1 MDAKRAENVV
11 DVTLPTVTQN
21 KDAGFVE
28 LNRKFEVHR
37 DEESADEAARRSYVG
52 ELVGRQYQ
60 HDWQSL
66 LTHRLVVVLGEP
78 GSGKSEELRA
88 QHRRDPDSFFLRLEQ
103 LVTEDIDTILSAE
116 EIDRFNGW
124 KNSST
129 SALFLLDAVD
139 ESKLKRD
146 DDFIVALDRL
156 SKSLGPARY
165 RARLVI
171 SSRISE
177 WRPQTDREAIRE
189 RFVVPVEGGTLNAG
203 DAEVLVTTILPLT
216 AEQVRLFAESRGI
229 RDAQRFLD
237 ALGEHNAWPF
247 AGRPLDV
254 SNLYAYWQEK
264 GTLSGLTALTAYMV
278 KKLLAEVSNK
288 EKGDPLTAERAR
300 SGAEYL
306 AAAAVL
312 CKNLKF
318 QVPDDGHLS
327 DQKRLSPELI
337 LPGDW
342 KPYERR
348 ALLDRAI
355 FDSESRGALSFHH
368 RSHIEYL
375 AASWIERLMAY
386 NCPFE
391 ALQDILFVQEP
402 NGAMTL
408 RASLAPV
415 AAWLLN
421 ADPAPWRARLATLIV
436 ETAPEIHFHWG
447 DPAALSIQY
456 RKRVLEAIVRKYR
469 GRDYV
474 AIDVSLEALARIAD
488 AGLAEDIS
496 TYLTDRDV
504 SDSLKAD
511 LLMMIMEGKLPD
523 CIDSVLKL
531 FEDEETSESLQRYA
545 VLAIRDAGTIE
556 HRRRLSESCQ
566 RLEYIDTKTL
576 GHLFETLFPACL
588 SVKEALELLQ
598 RATSVSRYEIE
609 FLNVVKDQ
617 LARSFDD
624 SNAMPFLRGFVD
636 MMAREPMSASRRVSE
651 QYHWVSELLPL
662 CLSVALAQPKL
673 SEGDIDTI
681 FEAVL
686 YVEHA
691 IMFDSQGHD
700 DVEAHR
706 TKIRAAFAK
715 SAELRRMIF
724 WKRVARYRASQNGK
738 EPPTHLLDPHV
749 SLLPWALPDVDWM
762 VIDSL
767 ERADD
772 RDRKVAI
779 EAALSIFWTKRKPLP
794 AVAWELRRVLAHR
807 DLRPLVLKH
816 LRNRIVAPVWLRYN
830 KYITNRLLDAHWWT
844 MRRIAIV
851 RWTNAIKWQRLLWTH
866 LREIR
871 SGRYPLAIRYLIEP
885 MQDTSAS
892 RYGVPVWEKVRSRW
906 GATLTSA
913 AQEGCAN
920 IWKTFSPQLPYERKE
935 KNSVDG
941 RVVLGLIA
949 LQTAWEAGH
958 LKFDQFNDTDVS
970 RAVRYACSELNGLP
984 DWFEALADTC
994 PDEVANTLMLA
1005 IDAEFKYPADA
1016 PLVHEVL
1023 AKLAG
1028 AKSPTIAA
1036 ANAVHHCLLRC
1047 DPLNQRVLEQATT
1060 TLLRTGARCYDDL
1073 LALARS
1079 RMQLYGAGEG
1089 RWLTWMSIWL
1099 RLDAIPAVRYL
1110 ETAVQG
1116 CSADDA
1122 DELVIHLCSILG
1134 GSYGAAL
1141 PMGRASFLA
1150 PASLALL
1157 IPLVCRH
1164 VRRADDIDR
1173 NNKGAYSPLPRD
1185 NAQDF
1190 RARLW
1195 EVLRTSD
1202 ADEADTVLQ
1211 GFLDED
1217 SVPTERDWVLSILE
1231 TRKGKQADPAAWLPE
1246 DVQAFGTHYR
1256 HRPRSNYQLYQLA
1269 TRLLLDIK
1277 ANVEISE
1284 NATDRLQVRKD
1295 DKEVHFQGFLKR
1307 QLDQRSLQWFSVTQ
1321 ESMIDLNQRPDLRVE
1336 IPDISALPVEVKL
1349 ANLEHWTAEK
1359 LLERLEVQL
1368 VGQYLRASS
1377 VNYGVYVVGSTDPKR
1392 QWQRPGDKQ
1401 LIGFAELVSL
1411 LQAKAA
1417 TLMSERYQSV
1427 HGLSVIGIDF
1437 SDPRERRS

>member
-1 MDAKRAENVV
+1 M
-11 DVTLPTVTQN
+11 
-21 KDAGFVE
+21 
-28 LNRKFEVHR
+28 
-37 DEESADEAARRSYVG
+37 
-52 ELVGRQYQ
+52 
-60 HDWQSL
+60 
-66 LTHRLVVVLGEP
+66 
-78 GSGKSEELRA
+78 
-88 QHRRDPDSFFLRLEQ
+88 
-103 LVTEDIDTILSAE
+103 
-116 EIDRFNGW
+116 
-124 KNSST
+124 
-129 SALFLLDAVD
+129 
-139 ESKLKRD
+139 
-146 DDFIVALDRL
+146 
-156 SKSLGPARY
+156 
-165 RARLVI
+165 
-171 SSRISE
+171 
-177 WRPQTDREAIRE
+177 
-189 RFVVPVEGGTLNAG
+189 EGGASNAS

-216 AEQVRLFAESRGI
+216 AEQVRIFAESRGI

-254 SNLYAYWQEK
+254 SNLYTYWQEK

-278 KKLLAEVSNK
+278 RKLLAEVSNK
-288 EKGDPLTAERAR
+288 EKSDPLTADRAR

-318 QVPDDGHLS
+318 QVSDDGHIS
-327 DQKRLSPELI
+327 DHKRLSPEHI

-342 KPYERR
+342 KPHERR

-375 AASWIERLMAY
+375 AASWIERLMAH

-408 RASLAPV
+408 RVSLAPV
-415 AAWLLN
+415 AAWLVN

-447 DPAALSIQY
+447 DPAALPIQY

-504 SDSLKAD
+504 SDSLKTD

-576 GHLFETLFPACL
+576 GYLFETLFPACL

-609 FLNVVKDQ
+609 FLNAVRDQ
-617 LARSFDD
+617 LARSLDD

-636 MMAREPMSASRRVSE
+636 MMAREPMSASRRVSA

-662 CLSVALAQPKL
+662 CLSVALALPKL
-673 SEGDIDTI
+673 SESDIDTI
-681 FEAVL
+681 FAAVL
-686 YVEHA
+686 HVEHA

-706 TKIRAAFAK
+706 AKIRDAFAK
-715 SAELRRMIF
+715 RAELRQAIF
-724 WKRVARYRASQNGK
+724 WKRVAQYRTSQNGK

-749 SLLPWALPDVDWM
+749 SLLPWAPPDVDWL
-762 VIDSL
+762 IADSL

-816 LRNRIVAPVWLRYN
+816 LRNRIVAPVWLLYN

-844 MRRIAIV
+844 MRRMAIV

-958 LKFDQFNDTDVS
+958 LKFDQFNGTDVN

-984 DWFEALADTC
+984 DWFEALADAC

-1005 IDAEFKYPADA
+1005 IDAEFKYPADT

-1047 DPLNQRVLEQATT
+1047 DPINERVLEQATT
-1060 TLLRTGARCYDDL
+1060 TLLRTGTRCYDNL

-1079 RMQLYGAGEG
+1079 RMQLYGTGEG

-1116 CSADDA
+1116 CSAADA

-1134 GSYGAAL
+1134 GSYGTAL

-1150 PASLALL
+1150 PSSLAFL

-1173 NNKGAYSPLPRD
+1173 SNKGAYSPLPRD
-1185 NAQDF
+1185 NAQDL

-1211 GFLDED
+1211 GFLDEN

-1256 HRPRSNYQLYQLA
+1256 HRPRSDYQLYQLT

-1336 IPDISALPVEVKL
+1336 IPDINALPVEVKL

-1368 VGQYLRASS
+1368 VGQYLRASM
-1377 VNYGVYVVGSTDPKR
+1377 VNYGVYVVGNTEPKR

-1401 LIGFAELVSL
+1401 LIGFEELLLL

-1417 TLMSERYQSV
+1417 ALMSDRSQSV

>member
-1 MDAKRAENVV
+1 
-11 DVTLPTVTQN
+11 
-21 KDAGFVE
+21 
-28 LNRKFEVHR
+28 
-37 DEESADEAARRSYVG
+37 
-52 ELVGRQYQ
+52 
-60 HDWQSL
+60 
-66 LTHRLVVVLGEP
+66 
-78 GSGKSEELRA
+78 
-88 QHRRDPDSFFLRLEQ
+88 
-103 LVTEDIDTILSAE
+103 
-116 EIDRFNGW
+116 
-124 KNSST
+124 
-129 SALFLLDAVD
+129 
-139 ESKLKRD
+139 
-146 DDFIVALDRL
+146 
-156 SKSLGPARY
+156 
-165 RARLVI
+165 
-171 SSRISE
+171 
-177 WRPQTDREAIRE
+177 
-189 RFVVPVEGGTLNAG
+189 
-203 DAEVLVTTILPLT
+203 
-216 AEQVRLFAESRGI
+216 
-229 RDAQRFLD
+229 
-237 ALGEHNAWPF
+237 
-247 AGRPLDV
+247 
-254 SNLYAYWQEK
+254 
-264 GTLSGLTALTAYMV
+264 
-278 KKLLAEVSNK
+278 
-288 EKGDPLTAERAR
+288 
-300 SGAEYL
+300 
-306 AAAAVL
+306 
-312 CKNLKF
+312 
-318 QVPDDGHLS
+318 
-327 DQKRLSPELI
+327 
-337 LPGDW
+337 
-342 KPYERR
+342 
-348 ALLDRAI
+348 
-355 FDSESRGALSFHH
+355 
-368 RSHIEYL
+368 
-375 AASWIERLMAY
+375 MAH

-391 ALQDILFVQEP
+391 ALQDILFVQES
-402 NGAMTL
+402 NGALTL

-415 AAWLLN
+415 AAWLVN

-447 DPAALSIQY
+447 DPAALPIQY

-469 GRDYV
+469 GREYV

-504 SDSLKAD
+504 SDSLMAD

-523 CIDSVLKL
+523 CVDSVLKL

-556 HRRRLSESCQ
+556 HRRRLSEICQ

-576 GHLFETLFPACL
+576 GYLFETLFPACL

-598 RATSVSRYEIE
+598 RATTVSRYEIE
-609 FLNVVKDQ
+609 FLNAVKDQ
-617 LARSFDD
+617 LARSLDEAD
-624 SNAMPFLRGFVD
+624 AMPFLSGFVD
-636 MMAREPMSASRRVSE
+636 MMAREPMRASRRVSE

-673 SEGDIDTI
+673 SDSDIDAI

-691 IMFDSQGHD
+691 TMFGSQGRD

-706 TKIRAAFAK
+706 AKIRDAFAK
-715 SAELRRMIF
+715 RTKLRRAIF
-724 WKRVARYRASQNGK
+724 WKRVTRYRASQNGK

-749 SLLPWALPDVDWM
+749 SLLPWALPDIDWM

-767 ERADD
+767 ERVDD

-779 EAALSIFWTKRKPLP
+779 EAALSIFWTKRKPLL
-794 AVAWELRRVLAHR
+794 AVAWELRRLLTHR

-816 LRNRIVAPVWLRYN
+816 LRNRIVAPIWLRYN
-830 KYITNRLLDAHWWT
+830 KYVTNRLLDVHWWT

-851 RWTNAIKWQRLLWTH
+851 RWTNAVKWQLLLWTH
-866 LREIR
+866 LHEIR

-920 IWKTFSPQLPYERKE
+920 IWKTFSPQLPHERKE

-949 LQTAWEAGH
+949 LQTVWEAGH

-984 DWFEALADTC
+984 DWFEALADTSL
-994 PDEVANTLMLA
+994 DEVANTLVLA
-1005 IDAEFKYPADA
+1005 IDAEFKYPADT

-1023 AKLAG
+1023 AKLAA

-1036 ANAVHHCLLRC
+1036 ADAVQHCLLRC
-1047 DPLNQRVLEQATT
+1047 DPINQRVLEQATT
-1060 TLLRTGARCYDDL
+1060 TLLRTGARGSDDL
-1073 LALARS
+1073 LALAHS
-1079 RMQLYGAGEG
+1079 RVQLYGIGDG
-1089 RWLTWMSIWL
+1089 RWLTWMSMWL
-1099 RLDAIPAVRYL
+1099 RLDAIPAIRYL

-1116 CSADDA
+1116 CSAADA
-1122 DELVIHLCSILG
+1122 DELVIQLCSILG
-1134 GSYGAAL
+1134 GSYGTAL
-1141 PMGRASFLA
+1141 PMGRASFLSHS
-1150 PASLALL
+1150 SLALL

-1211 GFLDED
+1211 GFLDEN

-1246 DVQAFGTHYR
+1246 DVQAFGTHYG
-1256 HRPRSNYQLYQLA
+1256 HRPRSDYQLYQLT

-1295 DKEVHFQGFLKR
+1295 DKEVHFQGLLKR

-1336 IPDISALPVEVKL
+1336 IPDINALPVEVKL

-1359 LLERLEVQL
+1359 LLERLEIQL
-1368 VGQYLRASS
+1368 VGQYLRASK
-1377 VNYGVYVVGSTDPKR
+1377 VNYGVYVVGNTEPKR
-1392 QWQRPGDKQ
+1392 QWQRPRDKQ
-1401 LIGFAELVSL
+1401 LIGFEELVLL
-1411 LQAKAA
+1411 LQEKAA
-1417 TLMSERYQSV
+1417 TLIADRSQSV
-1427 HGLSVIGIDF
+1427 YGLSVIGIDF